1 MATENNA
8 ETAAVAVER
17 FINNFG
23 SGEASKAFVE
33 SMLTMHRTLNQ
44 KFTGEIILP
53 FIRAMA
59 QKYDAQRFDLRNEA
73 ACKVCRL
80 MWDAIKAEYDLKD
93 DAADFRLPV
102 I

>member
-1 MATENNA
+1 MATEKPE
-8 ETAAVAVER
+8 ETAATAVER

-23 SGEASKAFVE
+23 SGEASKAFVG

-53 FIRAMA
+53 FIREMA
-59 QKYDAQRFDLRNEA
+59 QRYESQRFDLRNEA
-73 ACKVCRL
+73 ACKVCRV

-93 DAADFRLPV
+93 DAAPFRLPV